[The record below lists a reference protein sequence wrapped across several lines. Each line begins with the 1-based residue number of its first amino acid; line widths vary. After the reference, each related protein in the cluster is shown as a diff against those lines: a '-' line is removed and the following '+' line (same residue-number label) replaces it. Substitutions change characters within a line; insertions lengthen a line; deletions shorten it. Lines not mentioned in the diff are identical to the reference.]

1 MSGLCATTW
10 RIPAELHPVLPPVAQ
25 KCPTASPEG
34 HGGSDRD
41 GVRPGAPGGRAEGV
55 CGFLEGEE
63 RRIAYRMTNWEFSWL
78 HDEQN

>member
-25 KCPTASPEG
+25 KCPQIAPKG
-34 HGGSDRD
+34 HGSRDRD
-41 GVRPGAPGGRAEGV
+41 GVRPGALGGRAEGV

-63 RRIAYRMTNWEFSWL
+63 RRIAYRMTDWRFTWEGG
-78 HDEQN
+78 E